1 MEKRYPVAR
10 RSSKRKLEA
19 DLTEDQTHTKASKI
33 SAKILK
39 QVSLLNSAAIPFTA
53 LDCATVK
60 SAVHSLSVLAA
71 NEDLVDTILNCGVVP
86 ALVRHLRLTDNMRKY
101 DGHEAETVKDY
112 SDGVTEHDQFDV
124 VKRCAVI
131 LELLAIEQEYQQLIV
146 DAGALPCLVDWLR
159 MQKISTTSQP
169 LIDLLKRVAD
179 AITSLIHEN
188 NGIKTLFRMEG
199 GIAPLV
205 ELLEFNDIKVQ
216 RAAARALRTLAF
228 KNDGNKNQIVE
239 SNALPTLVLMLQSED
254 PKTHY
259 EAVGVI
265 GNLVHSS
272 PDIKKEVL
280 LAGALQP
287 VISLLSSCCSESQ
300 REAALLIGQFAT
312 TDSDCKVHICQRGAI
327 PPLVDMLRSPDAELQ
342 EMSAFALGR
351 LAQDS
356 HNQAGIGQCGG
367 IEPLLKLLDS
377 KKVPVQQ
384 NAIFALYSLA
394 DNEDNVAAIIK
405 ADGFRKLKAGN
416 FRNQQTVECVAKTL
430 KKLEEKT
437 QGRVLKHLIHL
448 MRFAEAVQRRV
459 AIALAYLCSP
469 HDRKTIFINNNGL
482 KLLLDT
488 LKSSNLKQKSDA
500 SAALHK
506 LAIKAS
512 SSFSLFD
519 IASPSPTLQMYFG
532 DEYVN
537 NPKLSDVTFLVE
549 GRSFY
554 AHRDCLLSSDIFRAM
569 FDGSYREREAKSIVI
584 PNIKWDV
591 FELMMR
597 YIYTGTVDVN
607 LDIAQ
612 DLLRAADQYLLDGLK
627 RICEYTIS
635 QEISEENVS
644 LLYKM
649 SEDFNATSLKHS
661 CILFMLEKFDKLRC
675 EPWYCP
681 LVRHI
686 LPDICMF
693 FSTLLV
699 KSHPTDS

>member
-259 EAVGVI
+259 EAV
-265 GNLVHSS
+265 
-272 PDIKKEVL
+272 
-280 LAGALQP
+280 
-287 VISLLSSCCSESQ
+287 
-300 REAALLIGQFAT
+300 
-312 TDSDCKVHICQRGAI
+312 HICQRGAI

-416 FRNQQTVECVAKTL
+416 FRNQ
-430 KKLEEKT
+430 
-437 QGRVLKHLIHL
+437 VLKHLIHL

-469 HDRKTIFINNNGL
+469 RDRKTIFINNNGL

-549 GRSFY
+549 GGEEVFMLIEIVY
-554 AHRDCLLSSDIFRAM
+554 FLQIYFAQCLMA
-569 FDGSYREREAKSIVI
+569 VI
-584 PNIKWDV
+584 G
-591 FELMMR
+591 

-675 EPWYCP
+675 EPWY
-681 LVRHI
+681 VI
-686 LPDICMF
+686 F
-693 FSTLLV
+693 FTTWSTSVVYCVYLAGCLCTGSIQFM
-699 KSHPTDS
+699 KSNLSFIFITISSSFQHAGIVLWFVTFYQTYACSSQLYLSNLIQLIRENP